1 MQVIIDWVKRVFWQD
16 PRACFQQM
24 DGASDLV
31 GCLNV
36 IIWSEAL
43 IYLALGAGLFYS
55 ILTRFVQVRMFRE
68 MIRLLFSSKES
79 EHGISSFQALAV
91 SLSGRVG
98 TGNIAGVAA
107 AIGFGG
113 PGAVFWM
120 WVVAFL
126 GSATAYVE
134 SALGQIYKEVD
145 EGQYRGGPAYYIE
158 KAMGQK
164 WYAWIFAIVTIFAC
178 GVLLPGVQSNSI
190 GNASALAVGGDTVIS
205 LFGDS
210 VSAVKVTTGSLVV
223 CVLGFIIF
231 GGVKRIAHVTQ
242 VIVPLMALGYILMAV
257 GIILYHIAELPAII
271 ALIVGDAF
279 NPMAGVGAAI
289 GWGVKRGVYS
299 NEAGQG
305 SGPHAA
311 AASEVE
317 HPAQQ
322 GLVQSFSVYVD
333 TLFVC
338 SATAFMILI
347 TQQYYV
353 SGLDNAI
360 SGGLL
365 GPDVVIASPAFT
377 QLALESVMGGFGKTF
392 VAVAL
397 FFFAFTTLLAYYYIA
412 ETNVAYIRR
421 TIHVPGLL
429 RVLKIVTLA
438 SVFYGTIR
446 QADVA
451 WAMGDL
457 GVGLMAWLNIIGILI
472 LFFMGRPA
480 LRALKDYEAQRK
492 AGVTKYTFDPQKL
505 GIKNA
510 DFWENREE
518 PTLRK

>member
-1 MQVIIDWVKRVFWQD
+1 
-16 PRACFQQM
+16 
-24 DGASDLV
+24 
-31 GCLNV
+31 
-36 IIWSEAL
+36 
-43 IYLALGAGLFYS
+43 
-55 ILTRFVQVRMFRE
+55 MFRE

-79 EHGISSFQALAV
+79 DRGISSFQALAV

-126 GSATAYVE
+126 GAATAYVE
-134 SALGQIYKEVD
+134 SALGQIYKEED
-145 EGQYRGGPAYYIE
+145 EGQFRGGPAYYIE

-164 WYAWIFAIVTIFAC
+164 WYAWIFAISTIIAV

-190 GNASALAVGGDTVIS
+190 GNAAELAFGGESVVN

-210 VSAVKVTTGSLVV
+210 VSATKLTTAVIVV
-223 CVLGFIIF
+223 SILGFIIF
-231 GGVKRIAHVTQ
+231 GGVKRIAHFTQ
-242 VIVPLMALGYILMAV
+242 IVVPFMALGYILMAL
-257 GIILYHIAELPAII
+257 GIIIFHISELPAIVS
-271 ALIVGDAF
+271 LILKDAF
-279 NPMAGVGAAI
+279 TPMAGVGAAI

-305 SGPHAA
+305 TGPHAA
-311 AASEVE
+311 AAAEVA

-322 GLVQSFSVYVD
+322 GLVQAFSVYID

-338 SATAFMILI
+338 SATAFIILI
-347 TQQYYV
+347 TNQYYV
-353 SGLDNAI
+353 TGIEEAV
-360 SGGLL
+360 SGGMLAS
-365 GPDVVIASPAFT
+365 DIAANSPAFT

-421 TIHVPGLL
+421 TFHIPGELTI
-429 RVLKIVTLA
+429 LKIALMSA
-438 SVFYGTIR
+438 VFYGTVR
-446 QADVA
+446 SADLA
-451 WAMGDL
+451 WAMGDV

-472 LFFMGRPA
+472 LFFMGSPAIKA
-480 LRALKDYEAQRK
+480 LRDYEKQKRS
-492 AGVTKYTFDPQKL
+492 GVEKYTFDPEAL

-510 DFWENREE
+510 DFWI
-518 PTLRK
+518 K

>member
-1 MQVIIDWVKRVFWQD
+1 MQESGTSIAEF
-16 PRACFQQM
+16 FTN
-24 DGASDLV
+24 LV
-31 GCLNV
+31 ATLNGYV
-36 IIWSEAL
+36 WSSAL
-43 IYLALGAGLFYS
+43 IYLCLGAGLFYS
-55 ILTRFVQVRMFRE
+55 ILTRFVQVRLFGE
-68 MIRLLFSSKES
+68 MIRLLVSSKES
-79 EHGISSFQALAV
+79 DRGISSFQALAV
-91 SLSGRVG
+91 SLAGRVG

-126 GSATAYVE
+126 GSATAYIE

-164 WYAWIFAIVTIFAC
+164 WYAWIFATATIFAC
-178 GVLLPGVQSNSI
+178 GALLPGVQSNSI
-190 GNASALAVGGDTVIS
+190 GNAANLAFGGGTMVD
-205 LFGDS
+205 FMGD
-210 VSAVKVTTGSLVV
+210 VVPLAKIVTGLIVV
-223 CVLGFIIF
+223 AVLGFVIF
-231 GGVKRIAHVTQ
+231 GGIKRIAHVTQ
-242 VIVPLMALGYILMAV
+242 VIVPFMALGYILMAV
-257 GIILYHIAELPAII
+257 GIIILHISELPAII
-271 ALIVGDAF
+271 ALIIGDAF

-289 GWGVKRGVYS
+289 GWGVKRGIYS

-311 AASEVE
+311 SASEVE

-353 SGLDNAI
+353 DGLDGSI
-360 SGGLL
+360 SNGVL
-365 GPDVVIASPAFT
+365 GNDIVIASPAFT
-377 QLALESVMGGFGKTF
+377 QLALESVLGGFGKTF
-392 VAVAL
+392 VAIAL

-421 TIHVPGLL
+421 TIHIRGLL
-429 RVLKIVTLA
+429 TTLKVVTLVA
-438 SVFYGTIR
+438 AFYGTLR
-446 QADVA
+446 EANLA

-457 GVGLMAWLNIIGILI
+457 GVGIMAWLNIIGILI

-480 LRALKDYEAQRK
+480 LKALKDYEAQRK
-492 AGVTKYTFDPQKL
+492 AGVEHYSFDPQAL
-505 GIKNA
+505 GIRNA
-510 DFWENREE
+510 HFWE
-518 PTLRK
+518 K

>member
-1 MQVIIDWVKRVFWQD
+1 MQYYVSIIN
-16 PRACFQQM
+16 
-24 DGASDLV
+24 SY
-31 GCLNV
+31 
-36 IIWSEAL
+36 IWSEAL
-43 IYLALGAGLFYS
+43 IYLALGTGLFFS
-55 ILTRFVQVRMFRE
+55 IMSRFVQVRLFRE

-79 EHGISSFQALAV
+79 DKGISSFQALAV

-126 GSATAYVE
+126 GASTAYVE

-164 WYAWIFAIVTIFAC
+164 WYAWIFAISTIIAT
-178 GVLLPGVQSNSI
+178 GLLLPGVQSNSI
-190 GNASALAVGGDTVIS
+190 GNAAELAFGSETMITSFLGTFSMTKLVTAVTV
-205 LFGDS
+205 
-210 VSAVKVTTGSLVV
+210 VA
-223 CVLGFIIF
+223 VLGFIIF

-242 VIVPLMALGYILMAV
+242 IVVPFMALAYILMALFIIGTNITQLP
-257 GIILYHIAELPAII
+257 GIISM
-271 ALIVGDAF
+271 IVTDAF
-279 NPMAGVGAAI
+279 TPMAGVGAAI

-305 SGPHAA
+305 TGPHAA

-322 GLVQSFSVYVD
+322 GLVQAFSVYID

-347 TQQYYV
+347 TGAYNVHPNDGVMIVQN
-353 SGLDNAI
+353 LPAETIID
-360 SGGLL
+360 
-365 GPDVVIASPAFT
+365 SPAFT
-377 QLALESVMGGFGKTF
+377 QLALESVMGGFGKIF

-421 TIHVPGLL
+421 SFRIPYELTI
-429 RVLKIVTLA
+429 LKFALMV
-438 SVFYGTIR
+438 SVFYGAIR
-446 QADVA
+446 TATLA
-451 WAMGDL
+451 WGLGDI
-457 GVGLMAWLNIIGILI
+457 GVGLMAWLNIVGILI
-472 LFFMGRPA
+472 LFLMGRPA
-480 LRALKDYEAQRK
+480 LKALKDYEEQRK
-492 AGVTKYTFDPQKL
+492 AGVETYTFDPEKL

-510 DFWENREE
+510 DFW
-518 PTLRK
+518 KK

>member
-1 MQVIIDWVKRVFWQD
+1 MGDGMQQFVDQINSYVWS
-16 PRACFQQM
+16 PA
-24 DGASDLV
+24 LV
-31 GCLNV
+31 YLCL
-36 IIWSEAL
+36 A
-43 IYLALGAGLFYS
+43 AGLFFS
-55 ILTRFVQVRMFRE
+55 ILTRFVQVRLFKE
-68 MIRLLFSSKES
+68 MIHLLFSSKES
-79 EHGISSFQALAV
+79 ERGISSFQALSV

-120 WVVAFL
+120 WIVAFL
-126 GSATAYVE
+126 GAATAYVE
-134 SALGQIYKEVD
+134 SALGQIYKEED

-164 WYAWIFAIVTIFAC
+164 WYAWIFALTTIVAV
-178 GVLLPGVQSNSI
+178 GLLLPTVQSNAI
-190 GNASALAVGGDTVIS
+190 GNAVELVVGTNGMLQTD
-205 LFGDS
+205 FGD
-210 VSAVKVTTGSLVV
+210 VSFTKLGTAFIVVT
-223 CVLGFIIF
+223 VLGIIIF
-231 GGVKRIAHVTQ
+231 GGVKRIAHFTQ
-242 VIVPLMALGYILMAV
+242 VVVPFMALGYIIMALV
-257 GIILYHIAELPAII
+257 IIGMHITALPGIIMTII
-271 ALIVGDAF
+271 GDAF
-279 NPMAGVGAAI
+279 TPMAGVGAAI

-305 SGPHAA
+305 TGPHAA
-311 AASEVE
+311 AASEVQ

-322 GLVQSFSVYVD
+322 GLVQAFSVYVD

-347 TQQYYV
+347 TNQYYV
-353 SGLDNAI
+353 TGIESSI

-365 GPDVVIASPAFT
+365 GPDVQANSPAFT

-421 TIHVPGLL
+421 TVRFPGELTILKLILL
-429 RVLKIVTLA
+429 G

-446 QADVA
+446 TADLA
-451 WAMGDL
+451 WGLGDI
-457 GVGLMAWLNIIGILI
+457 GVGVMAWLNIVGILI
-472 LFFMGRPA
+472 LFLMGKPA
-480 LRALKDYEAQRK
+480 LKALKDYEEQRK
-492 AGVTKYTFDPQKL
+492 AGVTEYTFDPEKL

-510 DFWENREE
+510 DFW
-518 PTLRK
+518 TK